1 MQNRWLQGY
10 SHPRLLH
17 LERAPLSS
25 FATRITTRRFRR
37 NKSLTTSGKNNETKT
52 VSQKSREGTSNAN
65 QTSLSQESAISQTT
79 PGDASTHT
87 ATMETVQTREK
98 VVAFQ
103 TFPLILKNGNKR
115 ILVNCLL
122 DEGSDT
128 TRGRKE
134 LITVN
139 VAEDQKV
146 NFVSMTF
153 QVEWQSIDGKVNRR
167 FVKE

>member
-1 MQNRWLQGY
+1 
-10 SHPRLLH
+10 
-17 LERAPLSS
+17 
-25 FATRITTRRFRR
+25 
-37 NKSLTTSGKNNETKT
+37 
-52 VSQKSREGTSNAN
+52 
-65 QTSLSQESAISQTT
+65 
-79 PGDASTHT
+79 
-87 ATMETVQTREK
+87 METVQTREK

-153 QVEWQSIDGKVNRR
+153 QVEWQSIDGKMNRR
-167 FVKE
+167 LVKE

>member
-1 MQNRWLQGY
+1 
-10 SHPRLLH
+10 
-17 LERAPLSS
+17 
-25 FATRITTRRFRR
+25 
-37 NKSLTTSGKNNETKT
+37 
-52 VSQKSREGTSNAN
+52 
-65 QTSLSQESAISQTT
+65 
-79 PGDASTHT
+79 
-87 ATMETVQTREK
+87 METAQTREK